1 MATDITDRLADLL
14 SGPVAEL
21 GLDLEFVEL
30 TKAGSQTSLR
40 VAVDQDGGVD
50 LDQIAEATRAVSK
63 VLDESPEAERAL
75 GAAPYTLEVSS
86 PGVTRPLTLPRH
98 WRRNQGRLVKC
109 TLVEGGPEG
118 NEVEGRVGD
127 CDDEGVEL
135 LVDRRAS
142 KGAKPKIEATRLA
155 YADIRRAKVQI
166 EFTRAADA
174 ELDEEGE
181 D

>member
-30 TKAGSQTSLR
+30 TKAGSQTNLR

-50 LDQIAEATRAVSK
+50 LDQIAEATRAVSQ

-98 WRRNQGRLVKC
+98 WRRNKGRLVKC
-109 TLVEGGPEG
+109 TLVEGG
-118 NEVEGRVGD
+118 EVEGRVGES
-127 CDDEGVEL
+127 DDEGVEL
-135 LVDRRAS
+135 LVDKRAS
-142 KGAKPKIEATRLA
+142 KGAKPRIEATRLA
-155 YADIRRAKVQI
+155 YADIRKAKVQI

>member
-1 MATDITDRLADLL
+1 MTTDITDRLAELL

-30 TKAGSQTSLR
+30 GKAGSQTSLR

-50 LDQIAEATRAVSK
+50 LDQVAEATRVVSA
-63 VLDESPEAERAL
+63 VLDESDAM

-86 PGVTRPLTLPRH
+86 PGVSRPLTLPRH

-109 TLVEGGPEG
+109 TLVEGRPEG
-118 NEVEGRVGD
+118 NEVEGRIGAS
-127 CDDEGVEL
+127 DDEGVEL

-142 KGAKPKIEATRLA
+142 KGAKPKVEAVHLA
-155 YADIRRAKVQI
+155 YADIRKAKVQI
-166 EFTRAADA
+166 EFTRAAEADA
-174 ELDEEGE
+174 DEEGE

>member
-14 SGPVAEL
+14 SGPVAKL

-30 TKAGSQTSLR
+30 TKAGNQTNLR

-109 TLVEGGPEG
+109 TLVEGG
-118 NEVEGRVGD
+118 EVEGRIGD
-127 CDDEGVEL
+127 SDDEGVEL
-135 LVDRRAS
+135 LVDKRAS
-142 KGAKPKIEATRLA
+142 KGAKPKIEATRIA
-155 YADIRRAKVQI
+155 YADIRKAKVQI